1 MFKDYLKKTYPVYLL
16 YLLFVLCTFVVLMI
30 CQMISD
36 LIIYMLSLYFSIILL
51 YFLLDYRK
59 YRQHHQYLIYLKDN
73 PELFDN
79 LPQESY
85 LEEKTYQEMLQ
96 ILQKKIFQLKQ
107 ENQQKYNNTID
118 YYTKWVHQIKTPI
131 AGLKLII
138 QNDYPDKKMLV
149 ELLKI
154 EQYVNMALQYVRL
167 DSIHHD
173 LSFQKV
179 SLDHLVSQEIKK
191 QSLFFFQKNL
201 KVDYQ
206 IKDLQILT
214 DEKWSGFVIEQ
225 VLSNAL
231 KYTKEGSITFYNEGE
246 KLYIQDSGIGIKE
259 SDLPRVFEK
268 GFTGF
273 QGRNDKKA
281 SGLGLYLCKNIFN
294 QLDHLISIESKVG
307 QGTTVCLDFSKKEI
321 FIGAL
326 NNRVL

>member
-1 MFKDYLKKTYPVYLL
+1 MFKDYLKKTYPIYLL
-16 YLLFVLCTFVVLMI
+16 YFLFIFCTVTVFII
-30 CQMISD
+30 CQTLVD

-59 YRQHHQYLIYLKDN
+59 YKQHHQYLIYLKDN

-138 QNDYPDKKMLV
+138 QYDYPDEKMLV

-154 EQYVNMALQYVRL
+154 EQYVNMALQYIRL
-167 DSIHHD
+167 DHIHHD
-173 LSFQKV
+173 LSFQKI
-179 SLDHLVSQEIKK
+179 SLDYLVSQEIKK
-191 QSLFFFQKNL
+191 QSLFFFEKDI

-206 IKDLQILT
+206 IKDIQILT
-214 DEKWSGFVIEQ
+214 DEKWSAFVIEQ
-225 VLSNAL
+225 ILSNAL
-231 KYTKEGSITFYNEGE
+231 KYTQQGSIKFYNDHE

-259 SDLPRVFEK
+259 SDLPRVFER

-281 SGLGLYLCKNIFN
+281 SGLGLYLCKNIFDK
-294 QLDHLISIESKVG
+294 LGHLISIESTIGK
-307 QGTTVCLDFSKKEI
+307 GTTVCLDFTKKEI
-321 FIGAL
+321 FIE
-326 NNRVL
+326 

>member
-59 YRQHHQYLIYLKDN
+59 YKQHHQYLIYLKDN

-231 KYTKEGSITFYNEGE
+231 KYTKEGSITF
-246 KLYIQDSGIGIKE
+246 L
-259 SDLPRVFEK
+259 
-268 GFTGF
+268 
-273 QGRNDKKA
+273 
-281 SGLGLYLCKNIFN
+281 
-294 QLDHLISIESKVG
+294 
-307 QGTTVCLDFSKKEI
+307 
-321 FIGAL
+321 
-326 NNRVL
+326 

>member
-1 MFKDYLKKTYPVYLL
+1 MFKDYLKKTYPIYLL
-16 YLLFVLCTFVVLMI
+16 YFLFIFCTVTVFII
-30 CQMISD
+30 CQTLVD

-59 YRQHHQYLIYLKDN
+59 YKQHHQYLIYLKDN

-321 FIGAL
+321 FIE
-326 NNRVL
+326 

>member
-59 YRQHHQYLIYLKDN
+59 YKQHHQYLIYLKDN

-246 KLYIQDSGIGIKE
+246 KLYIQDS
-259 SDLPRVFEK
+259 DLPRVFEK

-294 QLDHLISIESKVG
+294 QLGHLISIESKVN

-321 FIGAL
+321 FIE
-326 NNRVL
+326 

>member
-1 MFKDYLKKTYPVYLL
+1 MFKDYLKKTYAVYLL
-16 YLLFVLCTFVVLMI
+16 YFLFVCCTFIVLMI
-30 CQMISD
+30 CQMLSD
-36 LIIYMLSLYFSIILL
+36 LIVYMLCLYLFIILI
-51 YFLLDYRK
+51 YFFKDYRK
-59 YRQHHQYLIYLKDN
+59 YKNHHRNLEYLK
-73 PELFDN
+73 EN
-79 LPQESY
+79 LDFLDDFPQDIY
-85 LEEKTYQEMLQ
+85 LEEKTYQEIIQQLHKKAFQ
-96 ILQKKIFQLKQ
+96 LSKDNQKK
-107 ENQQKYNNTID
+107 YNEMID

-138 QNDYPDKKMLV
+138 QNDYPDEKMLV

-167 DSIHHD
+167 DHIHHD

-179 SLDHLVSQEIKK
+179 SLDDLVSQEIKK

-206 IKDLQILT
+206 IQDQQILT
-214 DEKWSGFVIEQ
+214 DEKWSSFVIEQ

-231 KYTKEGSITFYNEGE
+231 KYTKEGSITFYNDHE
-246 KLYIQDSGIGIKE
+246 KLYIKDSGIGIKE
-259 SDLPRVFEK
+259 SDLPRVFER

-281 SGLGLYLCKNIFN
+281 SGLGLYLCKNIFD
-294 QLDHLISIESKVG
+294 QLGHLISIESKVG

-321 FIGAL
+321 FIE
-326 NNRVL
+326 

>member
-1 MFKDYLKKTYPVYLL
+1 MFKDYLKKTYSIYLL
-16 YLLFVLCTFVVLMI
+16 YLSFICCTFVVFII
-30 CQMISD
+30 CQTLTD
-36 LIIYMLSLYFSIILL
+36 LIIYMLGIYLFIILV
-51 YFLLDYRK
+51 YFFKDYRK
-59 YRQHHQYLIYLKDN
+59 YKNHHQNLKYIKED
-73 PELFDN
+73 LDFLDDF
-79 LPQESY
+79 PQDIY
-85 LEEKTYQEMLQ
+85 LEEKIYQEMIQ
-96 ILQKKIFQLKQ
+96 QLQKKAFQLSK
-107 ENQQKYNNTID
+107 ENQQKYNDMID

-138 QNDYPDKKMLV
+138 QNDYPDEKMLV

-167 DSIHHD
+167 DHIHHD

-179 SLDHLVSQEIKK
+179 SLDELVSQEIKK
-191 QSLFFFQKNL
+191 QSLFFFQKNI

-206 IKDLQILT
+206 IQDQQILT
-214 DEKWSGFVIEQ
+214 DEKWSSFVIEQ

-246 KLYIQDSGIGIKE
+246 KLYIKDSGIGIKE

-281 SGLGLYLCKNIFN
+281 SGLGLYLCKNIFD
-294 QLDHLISIESKVG
+294 QLGHLISIESKVG

-321 FIGAL
+321 FIE
-326 NNRVL
+326 

>member
-1 MFKDYLKKTYPVYLL
+1 MFKDYLKKTYAMYLL

-36 LIIYMLSLYFSIILL
+36 LIIYMLILYLFILFI
-51 YFLLDYRK
+51 YFFIDYRK
-59 YRQHHQYLIYLKDN
+59 YKNHHRNLYYLKDN
-73 PELFDN
+73 LELLNN
-79 LPQESY
+79 LPQDLY
-85 LEEKTYQEMLQ
+85 LEEKMYQEILQELQRQMLQ
-96 ILQKKIFQLKQ
+96 LKK
-107 ENQQKYNNTID
+107 ENQQKYNEMMD

-138 QNDYPDKKMLV
+138 QNDYPDEKMLV

-154 EQYVNMALQYVRL
+154 EQYVNMALQYIRL
-167 DSIHHD
+167 DHIHHD

-179 SLDHLVSQEIKK
+179 SLDKLVSQEIKK

-206 IKDLQILT
+206 IQDQQILT
-214 DEKWSGFVIEQ
+214 DEKWSSFVIEQ

-259 SDLPRVFEK
+259 SDLPRVFER
-268 GFTGF
+268 GFTGL

-281 SGLGLYLCKNIFN
+281 SGLGLYLCKNIFD
-294 QLDHLISIESKVG
+294 QLGHLISIESKVG

-321 FIGAL
+321 FIE
-326 NNRVL
+326 

>member
-85 LEEKTYQEMLQ
+85 LEEKTYQE
-96 ILQKKIFQLKQ
+96 
-107 ENQQKYNNTID
+107 KYNNTID

-294 QLDHLISIESKVG
+294 QLDHSISIESKVG
-307 QGTTVCLDFSKKEI
+307 KLTTVCLDFSKKEI
-321 FIGAL
+321 FIE
-326 NNRVL
+326 

>member
-1 MFKDYLKKTYPVYLL
+1 M
-16 YLLFVLCTFVVLMI
+16 
-30 CQMISD
+30 
-36 LIIYMLSLYFSIILL
+36 
-51 YFLLDYRK
+51 
-59 YRQHHQYLIYLKDN
+59 
-73 PELFDN
+73 
-79 LPQESY
+79 
-85 LEEKTYQEMLQ
+85 YQEMLQ

-294 QLDHLISIESKVG
+294 QLDHSISIESKVG

-321 FIGAL
+321 FIE
-326 NNRVL
+326 

>member
-1 MFKDYLKKTYPVYLL
+1 MFKDYLKKTYSIYLL
-16 YLLFVLCTFVVLMI
+16 YLSFICCTFVVFII
-30 CQMISD
+30 CQTLTD
-36 LIIYMLSLYFSIILL
+36 LIIYMLGIYLFIILV
-51 YFLLDYRK
+51 YFFKDYRK
-59 YRQHHQYLIYLKDN
+59 YKNHHQNLKYIKED
-73 PELFDN
+73 LDFLDDF
-79 LPQESY
+79 PQDIY
-85 LEEKTYQEMLQ
+85 LEEKIYQEMIQ
-96 ILQKKIFQLKQ
+96 QLQKKAFQLSK
-107 ENQQKYNNTID
+107 ENQQKYNDMID
-118 YYTKWVHQIKTPI
+118 YYTKWVHQIKTPV

-138 QNDYPDKKMLV
+138 QNDYPDEKMLV

-167 DSIHHD
+167 DHIHHD

-179 SLDHLVSQEIKK
+179 SLDELVSQEIKK
-191 QSLFFFQKNL
+191 QSLFFFQKNI

-206 IKDLQILT
+206 IQDQQILT
-214 DEKWSGFVIEQ
+214 DEKWSSFAIEQ

-246 KLYIQDSGIGIKE
+246 KLYIKDSGIGIKE

-281 SGLGLYLCKNIFN
+281 SGLGLYLCKNIFD
-294 QLDHLISIESKVG
+294 QLGHLISIESKVG

-321 FIGAL
+321 FIE
-326 NNRVL
+326 

>member
-1 MFKDYLKKTYPVYLL
+1 MFKDYLKKTYAMYLL
-16 YLLFVLCTFVVLMI
+16 YLLFILCTFVVLMI

-36 LIIYMLSLYFSIILL
+36 LIIYMLILYLFILL
-51 YFLLDYRK
+51 IYFFIDYRK
-59 YRQHHQYLIYLKDN
+59 YKNHHRNLYYLKN
-73 PELFDN
+73 NLELLDN
-79 LPQESY
+79 LPQDLY
-85 LEEKTYQEMLQ
+85 LEEKMYQEILQELQRKMLQ
-96 ILQKKIFQLKQ
+96 LKK
-107 ENQQKYNNTID
+107 ENQQKYNEMMD

-138 QNDYPDKKMLV
+138 QNDYPDEKMLV

-154 EQYVNMALQYVRL
+154 EQYVNMALQYIRL
-167 DSIHHD
+167 DHIHHD

-179 SLDHLVSQEIKK
+179 SLDKLVSQEIKK

-201 KVDYQ
+201 KVNYQ
-206 IKDLQILT
+206 IQDQQILT
-214 DEKWSGFVIEQ
+214 DEKWSSFVIEQ

-259 SDLPRVFEK
+259 SDLPRVFER

-281 SGLGLYLCKNIFN
+281 SGLGLYLCKNIFD
-294 QLDHLISIESKVG
+294 QLGHLISIESKVG

-321 FIGAL
+321 FIE
-326 NNRVL
+326 

>member
-1 MFKDYLKKTYPVYLL
+1 MFKDYLKKTYAVYLL
-16 YLLFVLCTFVVLMI
+16 YFLFVCCTFIVLMI
-30 CQMISD
+30 CQMLSD
-36 LIIYMLSLYFSIILL
+36 LIIYMLCLYLFIILI
-51 YFLLDYRK
+51 YFFKDYRK
-59 YRQHHQYLIYLKDN
+59 YKNHHRNIEYLK
-73 PELFDN
+73 EN
-79 LPQESY
+79 LDFLDDFPQDIY
-85 LEEKTYQEMLQ
+85 LEEKTYQEIIQQLH
-96 ILQKKIFQLKQ
+96 KKAFQLSKD
-107 ENQQKYNNTID
+107 NQQKYNEMID

-138 QNDYPDKKMLV
+138 QNDYPDEKMLV

-167 DSIHHD
+167 DHIHHD

-179 SLDHLVSQEIKK
+179 SLDDLVSQEIKK

-206 IKDLQILT
+206 IQDQQILT
-214 DEKWSGFVIEQ
+214 DEKWSSFVIEQ

-231 KYTKEGSITFYNEGE
+231 KYTKEGSITFYNDHE
-246 KLYIQDSGIGIKE
+246 KLYIKDSGIGIKE
-259 SDLPRVFEK
+259 SDLPRVFER

-281 SGLGLYLCKNIFN
+281 SGLGLYLCKNIFD
-294 QLDHLISIESKVG
+294 QLGHLISIESKVG

-321 FIGAL
+321 FIE
-326 NNRVL
+326 

>member
-1 MFKDYLKKTYPVYLL
+1 MFKDYLKKTYPIYLL
-16 YLLFVLCTFVVLMI
+16 YFLFIFCTVTVFII
-30 CQMISD
+30 CQTLVD

-59 YRQHHQYLIYLKDN
+59 YKQHHQYLIYLKDN

-138 QNDYPDKKMLV
+138 QNDYPDEKMLV

-154 EQYVNMALQYVRL
+154 EQYVNMALQYIRL
-167 DSIHHD
+167 DHIHHD
-173 LSFQKV
+173 LSFQKI
-179 SLDHLVSQEIKK
+179 SLDYLVSQEIKK
-191 QSLFFFQKNL
+191 QSLFFFEKDI

-206 IKDLQILT
+206 IKDIQILT
-214 DEKWSGFVIEQ
+214 DEKWSAFVIEQ
-225 VLSNAL
+225 ILSNAL
-231 KYTKEGSITFYNEGE
+231 KYTQQGSIKFYNDHE

-259 SDLPRVFEK
+259 SNLPRVFER

-281 SGLGLYLCKNIFN
+281 SGLGLYLCKNIFDK
-294 QLDHLISIESKVG
+294 LGHLISIESTIGK
-307 QGTTVCLDFSKKEI
+307 GTTVCLDFTKKEI
-321 FIGAL
+321 FIE
-326 NNRVL
+326 

>member
-1 MFKDYLKKTYPVYLL
+1 MFKDYLKKTYPIYLL
-16 YLLFVLCTFVVLMI
+16 YFLFIFCIVTVFII
-30 CQMISD
+30 CQTLVD

-59 YRQHHQYLIYLKDN
+59 YKQHHQYLIYLKDN

-138 QNDYPDKKMLV
+138 QNDYPDEKMLV

-154 EQYVNMALQYVRL
+154 EQYVNMALQYIRL
-167 DSIHHD
+167 DHIHHD
-173 LSFQKV
+173 LSFQKI
-179 SLDHLVSQEIKK
+179 SLDYLVSQEIKK
-191 QSLFFFQKNL
+191 QSLFFFEKDI

-206 IKDLQILT
+206 IKDIQILT
-214 DEKWSGFVIEQ
+214 DEKWSAFVIEQ
-225 VLSNAL
+225 ILSNAL
-231 KYTKEGSITFYNEGE
+231 KYTQQGSIKFYNDHE

-259 SDLPRVFEK
+259 SDLPRVFER

-281 SGLGLYLCKNIFN
+281 SGLGLYLCKNIFDK
-294 QLDHLISIESKVG
+294 LGHLISIESTIGK
-307 QGTTVCLDFSKKEI
+307 GTTVCLDFTKKEI
-321 FIGAL
+321 FIE
-326 NNRVL
+326 

>member
-1 MFKDYLKKTYPVYLL
+1 MFKDYLKKTYPIYLL
-16 YLLFVLCTFVVLMI
+16 YFLFIFCTVTVFII
-30 CQMISD
+30 CQTLVD
-36 LIIYMLSLYFSIILL
+36 LIIYMLSLYLFIILL

-59 YRQHHQYLIYLKDN
+59 YKQHHQYLIYLKDN

-294 QLDHLISIESKVG
+294 QLDHSISIESKVG

-321 FIGAL
+321 FIE
-326 NNRVL
+326 

>member
-1 MFKDYLKKTYPVYLL
+1 MFKDYLKKTYAVYLL
-16 YLLFVLCTFVVLMI
+16 YFLFVCCTFIVLMI
-30 CQMISD
+30 CQMLSD
-36 LIIYMLSLYFSIILL
+36 LIVYMLCLYLFIILI
-51 YFLLDYRK
+51 YFFKDYRK
-59 YRQHHQYLIYLKDN
+59 YKNHHRNLEYLK
-73 PELFDN
+73 EN
-79 LPQESY
+79 LDFLDDFPQDIY
-85 LEEKTYQEMLQ
+85 LEEKTYQEIIQQLH
-96 ILQKKIFQLKQ
+96 KKAFQLSKD
-107 ENQQKYNNTID
+107 NQQKYNDMID

-138 QNDYPDKKMLV
+138 QNDYPDEKMLV

-167 DSIHHD
+167 DHIHHD

-179 SLDHLVSQEIKK
+179 SLDDLVSQEIKK

-206 IKDLQILT
+206 IQDQQILT
-214 DEKWSGFVIEQ
+214 DEKWSSFVIEQ

-231 KYTKEGSITFYNEGE
+231 KYTKEGSITFYNDHE
-246 KLYIQDSGIGIKE
+246 KLYIKDSGIGIKE
-259 SDLPRVFEK
+259 SDLPRVFER

-281 SGLGLYLCKNIFN
+281 SGLGLYLCKNIFD
-294 QLDHLISIESKVG
+294 QLGHLISIESKVG

-321 FIGAL
+321 FIE
-326 NNRVL
+326 

>member
-1 MFKDYLKKTYPVYLL
+1 MFKDYLKKTYSVYLL

-36 LIIYMLSLYFSIILL
+36 LIIYMLSLYFFIILL

-59 YRQHHQYLIYLKDN
+59 YKHHHQYLIYLKDN

-138 QNDYPDKKMLV
+138 QNDYPD
-149 ELLKI
+149 
-154 EQYVNMALQYVRL
+154 L

-231 KYTKEGSITFYNEGE
+231 KYTKEGSISFYNEGE

-294 QLDHLISIESKVG
+294 QLGHLISIESKVG

-321 FIGAL
+321 FIE
-326 NNRVL
+326 

>member
-1 MFKDYLKKTYPVYLL
+1 MFKDYLKKTYSIYLL
-16 YLLFVLCTFVVLMI
+16 YLSFICCTFVVFII
-30 CQMISD
+30 CQTLTD
-36 LIIYMLSLYFSIILL
+36 LIIYMLGIYLFIILV
-51 YFLLDYRK
+51 YFFKDYRK
-59 YRQHHQYLIYLKDN
+59 YKNHHQNLKYIKED
-73 PELFDN
+73 LDFLDDF
-79 LPQESY
+79 PQDIY
-85 LEEKTYQEMLQ
+85 LEEKIYQEMIQ
-96 ILQKKIFQLKQ
+96 QLQKKAFQLSK
-107 ENQQKYNNTID
+107 ENQQKYNDMID

-138 QNDYPDKKMLV
+138 QNDYPDEKMLV

-167 DSIHHD
+167 DHIHHD

-179 SLDHLVSQEIKK
+179 SLDELVSQEIKK
-191 QSLFFFQKNL
+191 QSLFFFQKNI

-206 IKDLQILT
+206 IQDQQILT
-214 DEKWSGFVIEQ
+214 DEKWSSFAIEQ

-246 KLYIQDSGIGIKE
+246 KLYIKDSGIGIKE
-259 SDLPRVFEK
+259 NDLPRVFEK

-281 SGLGLYLCKNIFN
+281 SGLGLYLCKNIFD
-294 QLDHLISIESKVG
+294 QLGHLISIESKVG

-321 FIGAL
+321 FIE
-326 NNRVL
+326 

>member
-1 MFKDYLKKTYPVYLL
+1 MFKDYLKKTYPIYLL
-16 YLLFVLCTFVVLMI
+16 YFLFIFCTVTVFII
-30 CQMISD
+30 CQTLVD
-36 LIIYMLSLYFSIILL
+36 LIIYMLSLYLFIILL

-59 YRQHHQYLIYLKDN
+59 YKQHHQYLIYLKDN

-96 ILQKKIFQLKQ
+96 ILQKKLFQLKQ

-206 IKDLQILT
+206 IEDLQILT

-294 QLDHLISIESKVG
+294 QLDHSISIESKVG

-321 FIGAL
+321 FIE
-326 NNRVL
+326 

>member
-179 SLDHLVSQEIKK
+179 PLDHLVSQEIKK

-321 FIGAL
+321 FIE
-326 NNRVL
+326 